1 MGDTPQDE
9 TLDWTVTGIV
19 FRNDETGYSVL
30 RVAGNDDGAFR
41 LKSAETVVVGTCGA
55 VWEGEEL
62 HAVGEWVTD
71 KVHGRQFKAKEIV
84 CATPRSVVGIERYL
98 ASGLIKGIGPE
109 YAKRIVA
116 KFGED
121 TVEILDHHSAR
132 LCEVPGIGDMRLS
145 RIKKSWEAERG
156 TREVMIFTQGYGIS
170 VAKTVKIYRRYGPDS
185 IAIIKSDPYR
195 LCRDIWGIG
204 FSTADKIAMSV
215 GMANDAP
222 ERARAAIVHTLQTEA
237 DEGGHC
243 WTAEP
248 ELLLRAQEL
257 VGIPVESLSA
267 ALKAELMDGRV
278 VIEREGHAVARD
290 DALNDAEAGM
300 RRVYLAD
307 LHQAELRVAE
317 KLRRLLAAPQSFAK
331 IDPDRAIA
339 WWERQTGFRL
349 APAQEQAVRRSLQNK
364 VSIITGGPGV
374 GKTTIVRAL
383 VDIYGGRRNAKGEPA
398 ICVMTAAPTGRAA
411 KRLSEATGAPSQTL
425 HRLLKY
431 NPQTRA
437 FTFDSRN
444 PLPGDVFVFDEMSM
458 VDIRLMESLAAAL
471 PESATLIIVG
481 DTDQLPSVGPGNVL
495 HDLIASGAIACSRLT
510 EIFRQDNSGLI
521 VRNAHRV
528 NDGQAFEVPPPGA
541 DSDFYFI
548 PQENPERTL
557 AFVLDFMTTRIPRK
571 FRMDPMTDVQVLSPM
586 RRNALG
592 TENLNA
598 MLQRR
603 LNPDG
608 PAVQRGATLF
618 RKGDR
623 VMQLRNNY
631 DKDVFNGDVGFVASV
646 DPGERRLVVTFDG
659 RPVEYAPG
667 DLDELALSYATTIHK
682 SQGSEYPA
690 VIVLLHNQHYMLLQ
704 RNLLYTAITRGKRL
718 VLVIGSRWAA
728 SKAIETNTVRGR
740 RTSLA
745 ERLALWYNK
754 GLESAAVLCG
764 GGEREDVDR
773 ARSEQKEEKR

>member
-1 MGDTPQDE
+1 MAEEPHE
-9 TLDWTVTGIV
+9 TLDGTVTGIV

-30 RVAGNDDGAFR
+30 RVAGGGDGSFS
-41 LKSAETVVVGTCGA
+41 LKGSESVVVGTCGA
-55 VWEGEEL
+55 VWEGEDL

-71 KVHGRQFKAKEIV
+71 KLHGRQFKAKEIT
-84 CATPRSVVGIERYL
+84 CATPRSVAGIERYL

-116 KFGED
+116 RFGEE
-121 TVEILDHHSAR
+121 TVEILDHHSGR
-132 LCEVPGIGDMRLS
+132 LREVPGIGDTRLT

-170 VAKTVKIYRRYGPDS
+170 VAKTVKIYRKYGPDS

-215 GMANDAP
+215 GMAKDAP
-222 ERARAAIVHTLQTEA
+222 ERARAAIIHTLQTEA
-237 DEGGHC
+237 EDGGHC

-248 ELLLRAQEL
+248 ELLLHAQEL
-257 VGIPVESLSA
+257 VDISVERLSE
-267 ALKAELMDGRV
+267 ALKLEIAEGRV
-278 VIEREGHAVARD
+278 IVERETVAGDLRCAGVERSAD
-290 DALNDAEAGM
+290 LLLPPPPTVPNDAEAGL
-300 RRVYLAD
+300 RRVYLTE
-307 LHQAELRVAE
+307 LYWAERRVAE
-317 KLRRLLAAPQSFAK
+317 RVRRMVPARRSFDP

-339 WWERQTGFRL
+339 WWEAKSGFRF
-349 APAQEQAVRRSLQNK
+349 APAQERAVYTSLTNK

-374 GKTTIVRAL
+374 GKTTIIRAL
-383 VDIYGGRRNAKGEPA
+383 VEIYGARRNAKGEPL
-398 ICVMTAAPTGRAA
+398 IKVQTAAPTGRAA
-411 KRLSEATGAPSQTL
+411 KRLAESTGVPAQTV

-431 NPQTRA
+431 NPQTRQ
-437 FTFDSRN
+437 FTYNASN
-444 PLPGDVFVFDEMSM
+444 PLPGDVFVFDETSM
-458 VDIRLMESLAAAL
+458 VDIRLMDSLVEAL
-471 PESATLIIVG
+471 PETATLIIVG

-495 HDLIASGAIACSRLT
+495 HDLIDSGAIACSRLT

-528 NDGQAFEVPPPGA
+528 NAGQGFELPPAGA
-541 DSDFYFI
+541 ESDFYFI
-548 PQENPERTL
+548 QQNDPSRTL

-571 FRMDPMTDVQVLSPM
+571 FRLDPMTDVQVLSPM

-598 MLQRR
+598 LLQQR
-603 LNPDG
+603 LNPEG
-608 PAVQRGATLF
+608 PTVQRGATLF

-631 DKDVFNGDVGFVASV
+631 DKDVFNGDVGFVA
-646 DPGERRLVVTFDG
+646 DAYPGERKLVVTFDG
-659 RPVEYAPG
+659 RPVEYAAG

-718 VLVIGSRWAA
+718 VLVIGSRWAVER
-728 SKAIETNTVRGR
+728 AIETNTVRSR
-740 RTSLA
+740 RTSLG
-745 ERLALWYNK
+745 ERLA
-754 GLESAAVLCG
+754 ARG
-764 GGEREDVDR
+764 GADT
-773 ARSEQKEEKR
+773 

>member
-1 MGDTPQDE
+1 MADAPHE
-9 TLDWTVTGIV
+9 TLDGTVTGIV

-30 RVAGNDDGAFR
+30 RVSGGGDGSFS
-41 LKSAETVVVGTCGA
+41 LKASESVVVGTCGA

-71 KVHGRQFKAKEIV
+71 KAHGRQFKAKEIT
-84 CATPRSVVGIERYL
+84 CATPRSVAGIERYL

-116 KFGED
+116 RFGEA
-121 TVEILDHHSAR
+121 TVEILDHHSGR
-132 LCEVPGIGDMRLS
+132 LCEVPGIGDTRLA

-170 VAKTVKIYRRYGPDS
+170 VAKTVRIYRKYGPDS

-215 GMANDAP
+215 GMAKDAP
-222 ERARAAIVHTLQTEA
+222 ERARAAIIHTLQTEA
-237 DEGGHC
+237 DDGGHC

-248 ELLLRAQEL
+248 ELLLHAQEL
-257 VGIPVESLSA
+257 VDIPVEKLA
-267 ALKAELMDGRV
+267 EALKLEMADGRV
-278 VIEREGHAVARD
+278 MVDG
-290 DALNDAEAGM
+290 AEAGT
-300 RRVYLAD
+300 RRVYLTE
-307 LHQAELRVAE
+307 LYWAERRVAE
-317 KLRRLLAAPQSFAK
+317 RLRRMIVSGSSFDR
-331 IDPDRAIA
+331 IEPERAIA
-339 WWERQTGFRL
+339 WWETKTGFRF
-349 APAQEQAVRRSLQNK
+349 APAQERAVYTSLSNK

-374 GKTTIVRAL
+374 GKTTIIRAL
-383 VDIYGGRRNAKGEPA
+383 VEIYGARRNAKGDPL
-398 ICVMTAAPTGRAA
+398 IKVLTAAPTGRAA
-411 KRLSEATGAPSQTL
+411 KRLSESTGVPSQTV

-431 NPQTRA
+431 NPQTRQ
-437 FTFDSRN
+437 FTFN
-444 PLPGDVFVFDEMSM
+444 AAHPLPGDVFVFDETSM
-458 VDIRLMESLAAAL
+458 VDIRLMDSLVEAL
-471 PESATLIIVG
+471 PETATLIIVG

-495 HDLIASGAIACSRLT
+495 HDLIDSGAIACSRLT

-528 NDGQAFEVPPPGA
+528 NAGQGFELSPSGA
-541 DSDFYFI
+541 ESDFYFI
-548 PQENPERTL
+548 QQNDPGRAL

-592 TENLNA
+592 TENLNLL
-598 MLQRR
+598 LQQR
-603 LNPDG
+603 LNPEG
-608 PAVQRGATLF
+608 PSVQRGATLF

-631 DKDVFNGDVGFVASV
+631 DKDVFNGDVGFVAEAYPS
-646 DPGERRLVVTFDG
+646 ERKLVVTFDG
-659 RPVEYAPG
+659 RPVEYAAG
-667 DLDELALSYATTIHK
+667 DLDELALAYATTIHK

-690 VIVLLHNQHYMLLQ
+690 VIVLLHNQHYLLLQ

-728 SKAIETNTVRGR
+728 EKAIETNTVRSR
-740 RTSLA
+740 RTSLG
-745 ERLALWYNK
+745 ERLAA
-754 GLESAAVLCG
+754 GDR
-764 GGEREDVDR
+764 REDGR
-773 ARSEQKEEKR
+773 

>member
-1 MGDTPQDE
+1 MADAPHE
-9 TLDWTVTGIV
+9 TLDGTVTGIV

-30 RVAGNDDGAFR
+30 RVSGGGDGSFS
-41 LKSAETVVVGTCGA
+41 LKASESVVVGTCGA

-71 KVHGRQFKAKEIV
+71 KAHGRQFKAKEIT
-84 CATPRSVVGIERYL
+84 CATPRSVAGIERYL

-116 KFGED
+116 RFGEA
-121 TVEILDHHSAR
+121 TVEILDHHSGR
-132 LCEVPGIGDMRLS
+132 LREVPGIGDTRLA

-170 VAKTVKIYRRYGPDS
+170 VAKTVRIYRKYGPDS

-215 GMANDAP
+215 GVAKDAP
-222 ERARAAIVHTLQTEA
+222 ERARAAIIHTLQTEA
-237 DEGGHC
+237 DDGGHC

-248 ELLLRAQEL
+248 ELLLHAQEL
-257 VGIPVESLSA
+257 VDIPVEKLA
-267 ALKAELMDGRV
+267 EALKLEMADGRV
-278 VIEREGHAVARD
+278 MVDG
-290 DALNDAEAGM
+290 AEAGT
-300 RRVYLAD
+300 RRVYLTE
-307 LHQAELRVAE
+307 LYWAERRVAE
-317 KLRRLLAAPQSFAK
+317 RLRRMIVSGSSFDR
-331 IDPDRAIA
+331 IEPERAIA
-339 WWERQTGFRL
+339 WWETKTGFRF
-349 APAQEQAVRRSLQNK
+349 APAQERAVYTSLSNK

-374 GKTTIVRAL
+374 GKTTIIRAL
-383 VDIYGGRRNAKGEPA
+383 VEIYGARRNAKGDPL
-398 ICVMTAAPTGRAA
+398 IKVLTAAPTGRAA
-411 KRLSEATGAPSQTL
+411 KRLSESTGVPSQTV

-431 NPQTRA
+431 NPQTRQ
-437 FTFDSRN
+437 FTFN
-444 PLPGDVFVFDEMSM
+444 AAHPLPGDVFVFDETSM
-458 VDIRLMESLAAAL
+458 VDIRLMDSLVEAL
-471 PESATLIIVG
+471 PETATLIIVG

-495 HDLIASGAIACSRLT
+495 HDLIDSGAIACSRLT

-528 NDGQAFEVPPPGA
+528 NAGQGFELSPSGA
-541 DSDFYFI
+541 ESDFYFI
-548 PQENPERTL
+548 QQNDPGRAL

-592 TENLNA
+592 TENLNLL
-598 MLQRR
+598 LQQR
-603 LNPDG
+603 LNPEG

-631 DKDVFNGDVGFVASV
+631 DKDVFNGDVGFVAEAC
-646 DPGERRLVVTFDG
+646 PGERKLVVAFDG
-659 RPVEYAPG
+659 RPVEYAAG
-667 DLDELALSYATTIHK
+667 DLDELALAYATTIHK

-690 VIVLLHNQHYMLLQ
+690 VIVLLHNQHYLLLQ

-728 SKAIETNTVRGR
+728 EKAIETNTVRGR
-740 RTSLA
+740 RTSL
-745 ERLALWYNK
+745 
-754 GLESAAVLCG
+754 
-764 GGEREDVDR
+764 GERISARNRREDGR
-773 ARSEQKEEKR
+773 

>member
-1 MGDTPQDE
+1 MAEGSPDA
-9 TLDWTVTGIV
+9 LAGTVAGIV
-19 FRNDETGYSVL
+19 YRNDETGYSVL
-30 RVAGNDDGAFR
+30 RVTTGDGDGKFG
-41 LKSAETVVVGTCGA
+41 LKPSEVVVVGTCGA
-55 VWEGEEL
+55 VWEGEDL

-71 KVHGRQFKAKEIV
+71 KVHGRQFKAKEIT
-84 CATPRSVVGIERYL
+84 CATPHSVAGIERYL

-116 KFGED
+116 KFGEG
-121 TVEILDHHSAR
+121 TIEMLDHHSGR
-132 LCEVPGIGDMRLS
+132 LREVPGIGTTRAA

-170 VAKTVKIYRRYGPDS
+170 VAKTVKIYRRYGADS

-215 GMANDAP
+215 GMAKDAP
-222 ERARAAIVHTLQTEA
+222 ERARAAIVHTLQSEA
-237 DEGGHC
+237 EAGGHC

-248 ELLLRAQEL
+248 ELLLHANEL
-257 VGIPVESLSA
+257 VDIPVERLA
-267 ALKAELMDGRV
+267 EALKEEEMAGRV
-278 VIEREGHAVARD
+278 VAEHPGGVA
-290 DALNDAEAGM
+290 EEP
-300 RRVYLAD
+300 RRVYLRD
-307 LHQAELRVAE
+307 LLRAERTVAFRV
-317 KLRRLLAAPQSFAK
+317 RRLLDSARSFDP
-331 IDPDRAIA
+331 IDPARAIA
-339 WWERQTGFRL
+339 WWEEKTGFRL
-349 APAQEQAVRRSLQNK
+349 APAQTSAVRMSLQNK

-383 VDIYGGRRNAKGEPA
+383 VDIFGARRDGNGRPLLN
-398 ICVMTAAPTGRAA
+398 VVTAAPTGRAA
-411 KRLSEATGAPSQTL
+411 KRLSEATGMASQTL

-431 NPQTRA
+431 NPQTRK
-437 FTFDSRN
+437 FTYNAEN
-444 PLPGDVFVFDEMSM
+444 PLAGDVFVFDEASM
-458 VDIRLMESLAAAL
+458 VDIYLMENVLLAL
-471 PESATLIIVG
+471 PPSATLIIVG

-495 HDLIASGAIACSRLT
+495 HDLIASDAIACSRLT

-528 NDGQAFEVPPPGA
+528 NAGEGFECPKAGE

-548 PQENPERTL
+548 PQNDPGKTL
-557 AFVLDFMTTRIPRK
+557 SFVLDFMATRIPRK
-571 FRMDPMTDVQVLSPM
+571 FRMDPMEDVQVLSPM
-586 RRNALG
+586 RKNALG

-598 MLQRR
+598 LLQRR
-603 LNPDG
+603 LNPEG

-631 DKDVFNGDVGFVASV
+631 DKDVFNGDVGFIAEAY
-646 DPGERRLVVTFDG
+646 PAERRLVVTFDG
-659 RPVEYAPG
+659 KPVEYASG
-667 DLDELALSYATTIHK
+667 DLDELALAYATTIHK

-690 VIVLLHNQHYMLLQ
+690 VIVLLHNQHYMMLQ
-704 RNLLYTAITRGKRL
+704 RNLLYTAITRGRKL
-718 VLVIGSRWAA
+718 VLVIGSKWAT

-745 ERLALWYNK
+745 ERIS
-754 GLESAAVLCG
+754 GRIQPPTH
-764 GGEREDVDR
+764 ERVVPPQDGH
-773 ARSEQKEEKR
+773 QGN